1 MRYHLN
7 LLRLFWRTTL
17 LLELEYRL
25 NFFFVALT
33 SLGNA
38 ATGIFGLYLFFR
50 TGYRFQGWSWEES
63 LIVMGTL
70 CLLMGFRD
78 SILAPNLSRIVNL
91 VQRGT
96 LDFVLL
102 KPVDSQFMV
111 SLRAFS
117 PSGLPDLVLGA
128 GMLLY
133 AGAKLELPWH
143 GWLLAV
149 PLLLTSVLSLY
160 ALWFMV
166 AATSIWFVRIYNA
179 TEVLNGLLEAGRYP
193 ASAFPVGFR
202 FFLTFVVPVTFMTTV
217 PAEVVLGRGG
227 WSLPLQALGV
237 ALVLLGLARAFWK
250 WALRSYTSASS

>member
-7 LLRLFWRTTL
+7 LLRLFWRNTL

-33 SLGNA
+33 SVGNA
-38 ATGIFGLYLFFR
+38 VAGLFGLYLFFR
-50 TGYRFQGWSWEES
+50 TGYRFQGWSWEQA
-63 LIVMGTL
+63 LLVMGTL
-70 CLLMGFRD
+70 CLLVGFRD
-78 SILAPNLSRIVNL
+78 SILAPNLSRIVSL

-117 PSGLPDLVLGA
+117 PSGLPDLLLGLGILA
-128 GMLLY
+128 Y
-133 AGAKLELPWH
+133 AGVKLDVPLSA
-143 GWLLAV
+143 WLLALPMV
-149 PLLLTSVLSLY
+149 LTSWLILY

-166 AATSIWFVRIYNA
+166 AATSIWFVRVYNA

-193 ASAFPVGFR
+193 ASAYPVAFR
-202 FFLTFVVPVTFMTTV
+202 YFFTFVVPVTFMTTV

-227 WSLPLQALGV
+227 WTLPLQTLAV
-237 ALVLLGLARAFWK
+237 AAVLLLISRGFWK
-250 WALRSYTSASS
+250 WALRYYTSASS